1 MSITDVL
8 FSTVGIEERETKI
21 KVWKLDCKI
30 K

>member
-8 FSTVGIEERETKI
+8 LSIVGIEERDKI